1 MSAGEIWTT
10 TYESNPAHYQSGWIK
25 LLFIMLP
32 IDTNDSCS
40 ENYMA
45 GSSTTV
51 SPIFTPVSDSFGC
64 STYIKE
70 KRREKKAVGTGTL
83 HTYVCTYSTY
93 FNVALLHD

>member
-1 MSAGEIWTT
+1 MNRIQPTINRGGLS
-10 TYESNPAHYQSGWIK
+10 YF
-25 LLFIMLP
+25 LLLLP

-51 SPIFTPVSDSFGC
+51 SPIFTPVSDGFGC

-93 FNVALLHD
+93 LNVALLHD